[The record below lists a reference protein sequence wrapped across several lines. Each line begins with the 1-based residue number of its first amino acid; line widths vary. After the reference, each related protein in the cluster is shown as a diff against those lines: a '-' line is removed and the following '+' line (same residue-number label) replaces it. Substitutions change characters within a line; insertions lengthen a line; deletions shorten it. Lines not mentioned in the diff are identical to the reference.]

1 MVILA
6 IGFSIWATIL
16 LFSVLSNA
24 IRTTRATA
32 QLGEEVANI
41 GIKKAQNQLKK
52 IK

>member
-1 MVILA
+1 MVLLA

-16 LFSVLSNA
+16 LFSVLGNA

-32 QLGEEVANI
+32 QLGEEFANV
-41 GIKKAQNQLKK
+41 GIKKAQKQLQK